1 MEEAVNHQGVIERI
15 EGHNIYVKIAR
26 QSACTGCRAK
36 SMCMA
41 ADGKELLIEVVDYS
55 GAFRVNESV
64 ILSGEASMGLQAVL
78 LAFVIPLA
86 LVVAVIILGANIQW
100 EESTSALIGLLLLFP
115 YYIILYFLRDALK
128 KKFIF
133 TIKKINL

>member
-1 MEEAVNHQGVIERI
+1 MEETVNHQGVIERI
-15 EGHNIYVKIAR
+15 EGHNVYVRIAR
-26 QSACTGCRAK
+26 QPVCIGCRAK
-36 SMCMA
+36 SICTA
-41 ADGKELLIEVVDYS
+41 ADGKELLIEVIDHS
-55 GAFRVNESV
+55 GAFHINESV
-64 ILSGEASMGLQAVL
+64 ILSGEDSMGLQAVL

-86 LVVAVIILGANIQW
+86 LVVAVIILGANMQW
-100 EESTSALIGLLLLFP
+100 KESTSALTGLFLLFP